1 MDNGN
6 INPIV
11 SLEHVSVDLGGLSV
25 FNDINLRIQPG
36 EFIVILGPNGAGKT
50 TLLKLLLGL
59 VRPYRGS
66 VQVLGASPR
75 RGNQAIGYTPQ
86 HRRIEPD
93 LPLRACDMVGFG
105 LDGHRWGLNLP
116 DARRRARHPSSPERG
131 RCSLPG

>member
-75 RGNQAIGYTPQ
+75 RKSSHWIYPAASP
-86 HRRIEPD
+86 HRTRPAVE
-93 LPLRACDMVGFG
+93 
-105 LDGHRWGLNLP
+105 
-116 DARRRARHPSSPERG
+116 
-131 RCSLPG
+131 SL